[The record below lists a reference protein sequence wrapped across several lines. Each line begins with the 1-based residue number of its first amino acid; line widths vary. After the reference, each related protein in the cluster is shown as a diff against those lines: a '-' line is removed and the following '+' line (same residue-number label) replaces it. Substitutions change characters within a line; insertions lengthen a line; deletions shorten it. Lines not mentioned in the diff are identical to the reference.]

1 MNMALGSKPIS
12 VKSLGWKTPVGTTLG
27 YKHEPVTNLM
37 SQIVGSPGIGLTPD
51 QIIASGHYQ
60 FQPVGLVNP
69 HKKHLNT
76 KSGLEK

>member
-1 MNMALGSKPIS
+1 
-12 VKSLGWKTPVGTTLG
+12 
-27 YKHEPVTNLM
+27 M